1 MVMNAKM
8 KEGTLVPK
16 YVLKM
21 IMHVND
27 AKFNVMDIDE
37 ATEVK
42 KLLEKL
48 PLVLFSSNVIS
59 L

>member
-27 AKFNVMDIDE
+27 AKFNVMDIDD
-37 ATEVK
+37 TKVT